1 MRFHR
6 TKTCI
11 SVFFK
16 PPQKSVYV
24 HRSVR
29 CIWIID
35 IISRKHP
42 RHFPSSAL
50 LFVSEFRMIK
60 TTVFYMYMNNILLQN
75 FICIR
80 KTFISRLIIVGRIK
94 ICFKIFRIHMLYN
107 RFHPFGTLSNIMSL
121 IFQSQIDFPML
132 RFPDRPP
139 IILFQFRK
147 RNFRTHCDMITI
159 MIYNFC
165 SQLISYL
172 NSSF

>member
-35 IISRKHP
+35 I
-42 RHFPSSAL
+42 HFPQTSPSFSL
-50 LFVSEFRMIK
+50 LCTAFRVRIQDDKNNRFLYVHEQYTPSKLHMHTENLHIPPDNSWVASKFVLKYSEF
-60 TTVFYMYMNNILLQN
+60 
-75 FICIR
+75 ICSTI
-80 KTFISRLIIVGRIK
+80 
-94 ICFKIFRIHMLYN
+94 

-121 IFQSQIDFPML
+121 IFQSQIDFPLL

-139 IILFQFRK
+139 
-147 RNFRTHCDMITI
+147 
-159 MIYNFC
+159 
-165 SQLISYL
+165 
-172 NSSF
+172 